1 MEKLSYLEIIRII
14 KEKKFKKIFTFGQ
27 NRGGTTITSFV
38 LAHELNYL
46 DYFVPEEISNNLHPK
61 RMFIELIKNHKIFI
75 HNHHNVFKRKL
86 LNNKDT
92 IFIFIYRD
100 HRDVSKS
107 FMKTKKRNINF
118 DWEADIINRVLKN
131 KIKTDNPV
139 KYLNDLWLLQ
149 KKNFNNAYTL
159 DFKSLEKHKFFVNE
173 ETRDKVFSDVKQ
185 IFLEGKANIKDNFNL
200 KKYYNEKGLNYL
212 KMLFTYYF
220 YKLKIFLRA

>member
-1 MEKLSYLEIIRII
+1 M
-14 KEKKFKKIFTFGQ
+14 
-27 NRGGTTITSFV
+27 
-38 LAHELNYL
+38 
-46 DYFVPEEISNNLHPK
+46 
-61 RMFIELIKNHKIFI
+61 
-75 HNHHNVFKRKL
+75 
-86 LNNKDT
+86 
-92 IFIFIYRD
+92 
-100 HRDVSKS
+100 
-107 FMKTKKRNINF
+107 
-118 DWEADIINRVLKN
+118 LKN